1 MISSSLYNMLHE
13 SRNTNCCTT
22 FSTID
27 GVLCIACDGRAG
39 AWSGGRRPPRRTKM
53 NNGSSSSCRAGITQH
68 GTTRPWCDALDFS
81 LAIMPRSTDRLDVAL
96 QGFGRETR
104 LLRLQERSLSLA
116 ERVRNVHI
124 VGEGGGVRK
133 QIIWGKLVNRQ
144 SGRDSKIGP
153 WRQTPLET
161 RKLFPPPY
169 PPASRGGCQLG
180 WRKVRRWH
188 PLPNHS
194 LVFSSSTNYGS
205 GRRTRR
211 RETLHVRRKWR

>member
-124 VGEGGGVRK
+124 VGEGGGGTKANNLRK
-133 QIIWGKLVNRQ
+133 ISKQTKWKRQQNR
-144 SGRDSKIGP
+144 
-153 WRQTPLET
+153 PLATDALRNPEVV
-161 RKLFPPPY
+161 PPPL
-169 PPASRGGCQLG
+169 PSCQSRRVSARLTE
-180 WRKVRRWH
+180 
-188 PLPNHS
+188 
-194 LVFSSSTNYGS
+194 SSPMTSTS
-205 GRRTRR
+205 QSQPRFFFF
-211 RETLHVRRKWR
+211 H